1 MIIEI
6 RGHDL
11 PGRRCGPS
19 PEGGDY
25 ENIHV
30 CLARQGDTIDLVPG
44 YAQSASREL
53 EVKVAS
59 LGLTDERGWPRCAS
73 VRPPMVTWSVS

>member
-6 RGHDL
+6 RGHAL

-25 ENIHV
+25 GNIHV
-30 CLARQGDTIDLVPG
+30 GLARQNDTIDLVPG
-44 YAQSASREL
+44 DAESVSWEL

-59 LGLTDERGWPRCAS
+59 LGLADERGWPRCAS